1 MNLGYSQPPHKKET
15 KKALRLR
22 EILKERIVFL
32 DGAMG
37 TMIQK
42 HKFEEPDFRGEIF
55 KDHSHDLKGN
65 SDVLNLTQPN
75 VVKEIHKKYL
85 EAGSDIIET
94 NTFNGTWISQADYA
108 LEHKVRDMNMAAVK
122 IARQA
127 IDEFLVDHPERE
139 VFIAGSMGPTNR
151 TASISPKVEDPGF
164 RNINFD
170 QLVDAYYEQAK
181 ALVDA
186 GVDILFPETTFDTL
200 NLKAALFAIEKLF
213 DELEERLPVM
223 ISVTVSDKSGRT
235 LSGQTMEAFWYS
247 VRHIHPLS
255 VGLNCALG
263 AESLRPFMKEL
274 SDISEVYASC
284 YPNAGLPN
292 PLSPTGYDEEP
303 QDTANALLDYAKSG
317 YLNLVGGCCGTT
329 PEHIKAIVETLKQE
343 KPRGIKDPVATTKVS
358 GLEPLVLKAKGER
371 SFIMVGERTNV
382 TGSPRFRK
390 LIQEDNFDEALQVAR
405 QQVENGAN
413 IIDIN
418 FDEGL
423 LDSEA
428 CMTRF
433 LNLVASDPDISR
445 VPIMIDSSKWSV
457 LEAGLKCIQ
466 GKPIVNSISLK
477 EGESVFIAQAE
488 LLRRYGASVIV
499 MAFDE
504 KGQAVDKDNKV
515 SICQRAYKILTE
527 KVGFDPCDIIFDP
540 NILTVATGIE
550 DHNNYA
556 VDFIEAVRE
565 IKATCPGALVSGGV
579 SNISFSFRGNNP
591 VREAM
596 HSAFLYHAIKAG
608 LDMGIVNAGMLEV
621 YEEINPQL
629 LIKIEDVLL
638 NRHDQATEN
647 LITYAEEIKDQGSDV
662 KNKEQEKWRDL
673 KVEER
678 IKHALVKG
686 INNYI
691 EEDTLEAI
699 KLYDRPLDI
708 IEGPLMAGMN
718 VVGELFGDG
727 KMFLPQVVKS
737 ARVMKQAVNVLTPLM
752 EEDKSSSSSAGK
764 VVMATVKGD
773 VHDIGK
779 NIVNVVLGCNGYEVI
794 DMGVMVP
801 GDQIINKAIE
811 EKADI
816 IGMSGLITP
825 SLDEMLKNIQEV
837 QRRKLDIPILIGGA
851 TTSKLHTAVKLAP
864 YYDGVVCQ
872 VSDASL
878 VVGVCNQLQDKNK
891 KINFVE
897 KLKEQQKKLLE
908 NFQGKQEKL
917 TPLNETREKSYK
929 IDWSKE
935 KIYKPKDFELHQ
947 QEFELGDILP
957 YVDWSP
963 FFWAWEL
970 KGKYPKIFEHEKYG
984 SQARELF
991 NDAQKELDYIKSLN
1005 LKTRGIFQFWPASSQ
1020 NECVYLYNSA
1030 GNEQERLYF
1039 LRQQKQKEDDKA
1051 YYSLA
1056 DFIAPINHAE
1066 KDYIGLFVATA
1077 GDELEEIANELKQ
1090 KSDDYRSIIIKVLA
1104 DRLAEATTELMH
1116 KKVREFW
1123 GYGKDEDLTIDDL
1136 IAERYRGIRPAPGYP
1151 ACPDHSEKDK
1161 IWKLLEAEKNIAVTL
1176 TESKMMTPPSSVCGY
1191 YFSSPHAK
1199 YFSVGTIGED
1209 QLKSYAEGKG
1219 MTLPELQKWL

>member
-1 MNLGYSQPPHKKET
+1 MQLGYSQPPSKKET
-15 KKALRLR
+15 AIGIRLR
-22 EILKERIVFL
+22 ETLKERIIFL

-42 HKFEEPDFRGEIF
+42 YKFEEEDFRGELF
-55 KDHSHDLKGN
+55 KSHSYDLKGN
-65 SDVLNLTQPN
+65 SDVLNLTQPEAI
-75 VVKEIHKKYL
+75 KTIHKKYL

-94 NTFNGTWISQADYA
+94 NTFNGTWISQADYK
-108 LEHKVRDMNMAAVK
+108 LEDRVRDMNLAAAQ
-122 IARQA
+122 IAREA
-127 IDEFLVDHPERE
+127 VDEYIKENPDRE
-139 VFIAGSMGPTNR
+139 CFVAGSIGPTNR

-164 RNINFD
+164 RNVTYD

-181 ALVDA
+181 ALVDG

-213 DELEERLPVM
+213 DELDERLPVM

-274 SDISEVYASC
+274 SDIGEVYASC

-292 PLSPTGYDEEP
+292 PLSETGYDEEP
-303 QDTANALLDYAKSG
+303 EDTAGALLEYAKEG
-317 YLNLVGGCCGTT
+317 FLNLVGGCCGTT
-329 PEHIKAIVETLKQE
+329 PEHIKAIVEALKNQ
-343 KPRGIKDPVATTKVS
+343 KPREVKALKPTTKVS
-358 GLEPLVLKAKGER
+358 GLEPLVMKSEGER

-382 TGSPRFRK
+382 MGSPKFRR
-390 LIQEDNFDEALQVAR
+390 LIKEDNFDEALQIAR

-428 CMTRF
+428 CMTCF

-457 LEAGLKCIQ
+457 IEAGLKCIQ

-477 EGESVFIAQAE
+477 EGEQVFKEQAQ
-488 LLRRYGASVIV
+488 LLRRYGAAVIV

-504 KGQAVDKDNKV
+504 TGQAVDKENKV
-515 SICQRAYKILTE
+515 KISQRAYKILTE
-527 KVGFDPCDIIFDP
+527 EVGFDPCDIIFDP

-550 DHNNYA
+550 EHNSYA

-565 IKATCPGALVSGGV
+565 IKATCPGALISGGV

-621 YEEINPQL
+621 YEEIKPEL
-629 LIKIEDVLL
+629 LERIEDVLL
-638 NRHDQATEN
+638 NKQDDATEN
-647 LITYAEEIKDQGSDV
+647 LITYAEEIKGTTTEKS
-662 KNKEQEKWRDL
+662 KEQEKWREQSI
-673 KVEER
+673 EER
-678 IKHALVKG
+678 MKYALVKG
-686 INNYI
+686 INTFI
-691 EEDTLEAI
+691 EEDTREA
-699 KLYDRPLDI
+699 LGFYDKPLDI
-708 IEGPLMAGMN
+708 IEGPLMGGMN

-737 ARVMKQAVNVLTPLM
+737 ARVMKQAVAVLTPLM
-752 EEDKSSSSSAGK
+752 EQDTSTSTSAGK

-801 GDQIINKAIE
+801 GDQIIDKAIE

-825 SLDEMLKNIQEV
+825 SLDEMLKNVQEV

-864 YYDGVVCQ
+864 FYDGVVCQ

-878 VVGVCNQLQDKNK
+878 VVGVCNHLQDGSK
-891 KINFVE
+891 KPAFIE
-897 KLKEQQKKLLE
+897 RLKEQQKKQLE
-908 NFQGKQEKL
+908 NFQGKKEEL
-917 TPLNETREKSYK
+917 VAIDNAREGSFK
-929 IDWSKE
+929 IDWDKE
-935 KIYKPKDFELHQ
+935 DIPQPQDFELHV
-947 QEFELGDILP
+947 QEYSLDEVIP
-957 YVDWSP
+957 YIDWSP

-970 KGKYPKIFEHEKYG
+970 KGKYPKIFEHNKYG
-984 SQARELF
+984 AQAKDLYKE
-991 NDAQKELDYIKSLN
+991 AQKEIEYIKSLK
-1005 LKTRGIFQFWPASSQ
+1005 LRTRGLYKFWPACSQ
-1020 NECVYLYNSA
+1020 QDSVQIFDKK
-1030 GNEQERLYF
+1030 GQELEKMLF
-1039 LRQQKQKEDDKA
+1039 LRQQKKKDEGKA
-1051 YYSLA
+1051 YFSLA
-1056 DFIAPINHAE
+1056 DFVAPSNHSVR
-1066 KDYIGLFVATA
+1066 DSLGLFVATA
-1077 GDELEEIANELKQ
+1077 GDKIEKLAEELKKQ
-1090 KSDDYRSIIIKVLA
+1090 GDDYRSIMLKVLA
-1104 DRLAEATTELMH
+1104 DRLAEATTELLH
-1116 KKVREFW
+1116 KQVRAFW
-1123 GYGKDEDLTIDDL
+1123 SYGKNEDLSAEDL
-1136 IAERYRGIRPAPGYP
+1136 IAEKYRGIRPAPGYP

-1161 IWKLLEAEKNIAVTL
+1161 LWKLLEAEKNLGVSL
-1176 TESKMMTPPSSVCGY
+1176 TESKMMNPASSVCGY
-1191 YFSSPHAK
+1191 YFSSAHAK
-1199 YFSVGTIGED
+1199 YFSVGPIDKD
-1209 QLKSYAEGKG
+1209 QLEEYATQKS
-1219 MTLPELQKWL
+1219 MTTEQVEKWI